1 MANKSFSLVRNQWEQ
16 SNLTS
21 FCWMVK
27 IVLAAGLHGFHFR
40 IFLKMDQILLLLN
53 PWVWLA
59 PDKCYFFFFLKNCL
73 SAVMSSPGKG
83 YLPGGASAREWP
95 PLFSKWSVSLLPVEV
110 GGKVPLDCPH
120 LPELPILQNHQGDL
134 VFKLDL
140 LEDIVLA
147 IVYLK

>member
-1 MANKSFSLVRNQWEQ
+1 
-16 SNLTS
+16 
-21 FCWMVK
+21 
-27 IVLAAGLHGFHFR
+27 
-40 IFLKMDQILLLLN
+40 
-53 PWVWLA
+53 
-59 PDKCYFFFFLKNCL
+59 
-73 SAVMSSPGKG
+73 MSSPGKG

-140 LEDIVLA
+140 LEDIGVGPTSKQRQLQKWIFDA
-147 IVYLK
+147 LMNKLLLKGVKNTVDAKQIPGIIQFDSIGIMQLTINSDIISLNNDVWYLF